1 VFFPL
6 TCTAWKFFNGKTK
19 NLGLGVS
26 PGRLRDRKRR
36 IVLILTEDDRQAWME
51 AVQKMSYFFLGPT
64 IEEAENML
72 QAPYWRSLEKVLPW
86 LDPTSAGVFYTIK
99 TTLNRYSTSQSLFDD
114 LEEEYVRLF
123 ISDRQGIRAPLY
135 ASCYVG
141 EEPGERAPLMGEPA
155 MAMEDQFRS
164 KGLSLAD
171 DIGEPPDHLAIEL
184 EYLYFLLR
192 KGWSDHDDTLVNEAS
207 SFALE
212 TMLPWVMR
220 LQQALTEIETAGP
233 FYPLLTTL
241 LCAILAFIG
250 ELNRRS

>member
-1 VFFPL
+1 L
-6 TCTAWKFFNGKTK
+6 TCTAWKSFNG
-19 NLGLGVS
+19 NIRNFRLGVS

-36 IVLILTEDDRQAWME
+36 IVLILEEDEKQTLLE
-51 AVQKMSYFFLGPT
+51 VIQKMSHLFWGPT
-64 IEEAENML
+64 LEQCENML
-72 QAPYWRSLEKVLPW
+72 QVPYWLPFERVLPW
-86 LDPTSAGVFYTIK
+86 LDSPPDIVFKEVKTLINNFSTAGE
-99 TTLNRYSTSQSLFDD
+99 LFDF
-114 LEEEYVRLF
+114 LEEAYVRLF

-141 EEPGERAPLMGEPA
+141 EEPGGRAPLMGEPA
-155 MAMEDQFRS
+155 IAMEDRFRS

-171 DIGEPPDHLAIEL
+171 DIGEPPDHLSIEL

-192 KGWSDHDDTLVNEAS
+192 KGWTDNDNQLVNEAS
-207 SFALE
+207 SLASE
-212 TMLPWVMR
+212 TMLPWVMK
-220 LQQALTEIETAGP
+220 LQQALAEIETAGP